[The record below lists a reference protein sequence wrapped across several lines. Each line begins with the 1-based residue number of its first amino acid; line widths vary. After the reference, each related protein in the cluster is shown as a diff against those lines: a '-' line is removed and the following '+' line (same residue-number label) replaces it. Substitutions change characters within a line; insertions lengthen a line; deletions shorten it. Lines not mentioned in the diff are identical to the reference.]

1 MNICS
6 RDVAAL
12 LLLAIALGGCL
23 SVDLGGGDDRL
34 LSYVLADA
42 RPDMDPR
49 TEVIPITV
57 IVQGLSGDP
66 MGNSSSIAYS
76 LAPGQREL
84 YQLSRWT
91 ERPIIVLPRLLMQRL
106 VTRSSFRGVAL
117 LGEGVGG
124 ELGLGIAIESIY
136 HDAQTS
142 PGTVQ
147 LTVRADLIER
157 NTRELIARRN
167 FNAAAE
173 LSIIGP
179 AAVVEAMNL
188 AVADIFDALVIWL
201 ESEAAAALQGKN

>member
-1 MNICS
+1 MNICP
-6 RDVAAL
+6 RNAAAL
-12 LLLAIALGGCL
+12 LLLLTLLGGCF
-23 SVDLGGGDDRL
+23 SVDLGGGEDRL

-42 RPDMDPR
+42 RPVMVPR
-49 TEVIPITV
+49 AEVIPITL

-91 ERPIIVLPRLLMQRL
+91 ERPIIALPRLLMQRL
-106 VTRSSFRGVAL
+106 VTRNSFQGVAI

-136 HDAQTS
+136 YDASSS

-147 LTVRADLIER
+147 LNVRADLIER
-157 NTRELIARRN
+157 NTRELVARRN
-167 FNAAAE
+167 FNAGAD
-173 LSIIGP
+173 LSVVGP
-179 AAVVEAMNL
+179 AAVVDAMSV
-188 AVADIFDALVIWL
+188 AVADVFDALIIWL
-201 ESEAAAALQGKN
+201 ESEAAGQ